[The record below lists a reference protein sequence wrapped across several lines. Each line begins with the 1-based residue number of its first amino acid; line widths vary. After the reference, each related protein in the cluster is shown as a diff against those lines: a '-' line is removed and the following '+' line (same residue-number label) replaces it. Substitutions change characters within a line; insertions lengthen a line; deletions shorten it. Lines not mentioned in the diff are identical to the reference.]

1 MSIKNILSSLLLLIA
16 VVAVT
21 GSKGACPDPA
31 RESDETE
38 DVADKEQEQLA
49 WCFIYSN
56 RLGYDI
62 GHISEPML
70 FETVGRW
77 LGTPYKYAGDSKKGI
92 DCSGFASMV
101 YRNVYSLQ
109 LEGGSSEIYQHAA
122 PVSKD
127 SLREGDLVFFKI
139 RPSRISH
146 VGVYLGDNK
155 FAHASVHAGV
165 IISDL
170 DEPYYRQRF
179 YKGGRFNSANR

>member
-1 MSIKNILSSLLLLIA
+1 MSIKTFLSSLLLLCS
-16 VVAVT
+16 VVAAT
-21 GSKGACPDPA
+21 GVKGSCPDPV

-38 DVADKEQEQLA
+38 EFADKEQEQLA

-62 GHISEPML
+62 GHVSEPTL
-70 FETVGRW
+70 FETVSRW

-92 DCSGFASMV
+92 DCSGFASVV

-109 LEGGSSEIYQHAA
+109 LDGGSSDIYLRAV

-127 SLREGDLVFFKI
+127 SLQEGDLVFFKI

-179 YKGGRFNSANR
+179 YKGGRFNTANR